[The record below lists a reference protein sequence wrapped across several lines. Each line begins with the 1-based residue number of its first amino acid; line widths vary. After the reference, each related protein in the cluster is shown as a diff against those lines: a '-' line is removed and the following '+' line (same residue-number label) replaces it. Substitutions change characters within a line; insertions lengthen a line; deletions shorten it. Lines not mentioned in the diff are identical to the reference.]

1 MAFAIVYSTIE
12 SLRGIGP
19 RIREIALRYGVS
31 NVRVFGSVARGT
43 AREGSDVD
51 LLVEMDDS
59 RNLLDHVGFEQDIE
73 DEPHTRVDVVVE
85 GGIHPLLQPA
95 ILREAI
101 AL

>member
-1 MAFAIVYSTIE
+1 MYPTIE
-12 SLRGIGP
+12 SLRGMRP
-19 RIREIALRYGVS
+19 RITEIALRYGVS

-59 RNLLDHVGFEQDIE
+59 RSLLDLVGFEQEIE
-73 DEPHTRVDVVVE
+73 DELNTRVDVVVE
-85 GGIHPLLQPA
+85 GGIHPRLQPA

>member
-1 MAFAIVYSTIE
+1 MYATIE
-12 SLRGIGP
+12 SLRGIRP
-19 RIREIALRYGVS
+19 RITEIALRYGVS

-51 LLVEMDDS
+51 LLVEMEAS
-59 RNLLDHVGFEQDIE
+59 RNLLDLVGFEQEIE
-73 DEPHTRVDVVVE
+73 EELHTRVDVVVE